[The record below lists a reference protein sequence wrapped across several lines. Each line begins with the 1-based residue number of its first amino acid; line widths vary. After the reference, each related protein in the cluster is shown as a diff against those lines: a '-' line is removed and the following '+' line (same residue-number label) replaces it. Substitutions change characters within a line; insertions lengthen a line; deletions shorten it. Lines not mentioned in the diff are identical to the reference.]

1 MANLKIYPTKLR
13 GRVKIPPSK
22 SIAHRA
28 IICASLSD
36 KICKIENIDY
46 SDDIIATI
54 EGMKTLG
61 ANITKGENYLEVEGI
76 FKNIQNTS
84 HNEKII
90 DCNESGSTLRFLV
103 PICLVFGGKT
113 KFQGKG
119 NLGKRPLTTYYE
131 IFDKQKINY
140 SFDRDKLDLMV
151 DGFLKGG
158 TFEIEGNVSSQFIS
172 GLLFALPLL
181 KKDSKIIITTKME
194 SKSYVDLTLKVM
206 KDFGIEIENH
216 NYQEFIIKG
225 NQKYLGRNYKVE
237 SDYSQGAFFLCGD
250 ALGNEIHC
258 SGLDINSLQGD
269 KEVLDILKKMNGEV
283 IIDKKHNM
291 QIKRR
296 KKLKGTYI
304 DGSQCPDIIPVVT
317 LVAALSKGRSEIVNV
332 GRLRIK
338 ECDRLSAITKELNK
352 LGAKVTEKEDSIIV
366 DGVGELAGGV
376 EVWSHKDHRIAMTL
390 AIASSCCKDPI
401 IIKDFECVSKSY
413 PKFFDDFEK
422 IGGIAIDWS
431 EEKN

>member
-158 TFEIEGNVSSQFIS
+158 TF
-172 GLLFALPLL
+172 
-181 KKDSKIIITTKME
+181 
-194 SKSYVDLTLKVM
+194 
-206 KDFGIEIENH
+206 
-216 NYQEFIIKG
+216 
-225 NQKYLGRNYKVE
+225 
-237 SDYSQGAFFLCGD
+237 
-250 ALGNEIHC
+250 
-258 SGLDINSLQGD
+258 
-269 KEVLDILKKMNGEV
+269 
-283 IIDKKHNM
+283 
-291 QIKRR
+291 
-296 KKLKGTYI
+296 
-304 DGSQCPDIIPVVT
+304 
-317 LVAALSKGRSEIVNV
+317 
-332 GRLRIK
+332 
-338 ECDRLSAITKELNK
+338 
-352 LGAKVTEKEDSIIV
+352 
-366 DGVGELAGGV
+366 
-376 EVWSHKDHRIAMTL
+376 
-390 AIASSCCKDPI
+390 
-401 IIKDFECVSKSY
+401 
-413 PKFFDDFEK
+413 
-422 IGGIAIDWS
+422 
-431 EEKN
+431 